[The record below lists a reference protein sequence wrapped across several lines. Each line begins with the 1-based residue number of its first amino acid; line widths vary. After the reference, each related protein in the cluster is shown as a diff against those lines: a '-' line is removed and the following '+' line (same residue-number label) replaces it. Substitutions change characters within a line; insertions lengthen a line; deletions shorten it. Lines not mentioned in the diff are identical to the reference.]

1 MHRFGTATEQPSQL
15 FINSACRQE
24 KSSFCRSPIVSA
36 SVRSVAISADKARIL
51 VGTLSCE
58 VVEFV
63 AEAGCNFATRGDV
76 GSTQWDRLVAG
87 HFEGE
92 LWGLAVRPN
101 TDQFCTARFGF
112 ASSLLSFSFPF
123 SYRGCSSSIV
133 CCTESSGLRSPRLAR
148 EAAAAEAAQTAVWWI
163 LSLDRTKTLTL
174 RCEIFIKTRA
184 SSTTSA

>member
-63 AEAGCNFATRGDV
+63 AEAGWLAGCNFATRGDV

-112 ASSLLSFSFPF
+112 ASSLLSFSF
-123 SYRGCSSSIV
+123 SLIV
-133 CCTESSGLRSPRLAR
+133 AALLRLF
-148 EAAAAEAAQTAVWWI
+148 AALNQADFDHLDWLGRRQRRRQHKQRFGGFFLWI
-163 LSLDRTKTLTL
+163 GRKH
-174 RCEIFIKTRA
+174 
-184 SSTTSA
+184 